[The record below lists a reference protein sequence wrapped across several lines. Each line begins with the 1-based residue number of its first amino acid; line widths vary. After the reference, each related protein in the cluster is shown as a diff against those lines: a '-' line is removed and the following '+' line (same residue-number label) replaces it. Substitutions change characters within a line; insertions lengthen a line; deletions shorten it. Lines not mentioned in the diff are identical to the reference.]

1 METGKYYVTQRVHI
15 PDLSLSEPPGE
26 LVKMQVLIRQVWVG
40 PKIRG
45 DANIASLKCTL
56 RRTGLYLDQGF
67 PASALVAF
75 GAG

>member
-26 LVKMQVLIRQVWVG
+26 LVEMQVLIRQVWVG

-45 DANIASLKCTL
+45 MPTL
-56 RRTGLYLDQGF
+56 
-67 PASALVAF
+67 PV
-75 GAG
+75 